1 MRLDKFLSDTTD
13 LTRSLAK
20 KAMHREEV
28 MVDGVVVKNPA
39 TQVGPDNAVSWLGQ
53 SLALVGMRYV
63 MLHKPAGAECSAR
76 RGLYPLAHELIDLPK
91 AERLNPVGR
100 LDVDTTGLVL
110 MTDDGQWSHR
120 ITSPKRRCEK
130 VYEVTLAEPLEG
142 EAARRAVE
150 AFREGVLLDGE
161 DQPTKPAELEMR
173 EAQRARLVLIEGKY
187 HQVKRMFAA
196 IGHHVTALHRSSIG
210 PITLDAA
217 LAPGEWRELTQ
228 QEVDAFR

>member
-39 TQVGPDNAVSWLGQ
+39 TQVGSSNDVSWLGQ
-53 SLALVGMRYV
+53 SLALVGLRYV
-63 MLHKPAGAECSAR
+63 MLHKPSGVECSAR
-76 RGLYPLAHELIDLPK
+76 RGLYPLAHELIELPK
-91 AERLNPVGR
+91 SERLNPVGR

-130 VYEVTLAEPLEG
+130 VYEVTLDEPLEG
-142 EAARRAVE
+142 EAAQRAIE
-150 AFREGVLLDGE
+150 MFQDGVLLDGE
-161 DQPTKPAELEMR
+161 EQPTKPAELEMLGTH
-173 EAQRARLVLIEGKY
+173 RARLVLIEGKY

-196 IGHHVTALHRSSIG
+196 IGNHVTDLHRSSIG
-210 PITLDAA
+210 PIALDET
-217 LAPGEWRELTQ
+217 LAPGEWRHLSEE
-228 QEVDAFR
+228 EVGSF

>member
-1 MRLDKFLSDTTD
+1 MRLDKFLSNTTD

-39 TQVGPDNAVSWLGQ
+39 TQVGSHNRVSWLGQ
-53 SLALVGMRYV
+53 SLALVGTRYL
-63 MLHKPAGAECSAR
+63 MLHKPAGVECSAR
-76 RGLYPLAHELIDLPK
+76 RGLYPLAHELIELPK
-91 AERLNPVGR
+91 TERLNPVGR

-130 VYEVTLAEPLEG
+130 VYDVKLAEPLEG
-142 EAARRAVE
+142 EEARRAIE

-161 DQPTKPAELEMR
+161 EHPTKPAELEMID
-173 EAQRARLVLIEGKY
+173 AQRARLVLIEGKY

-196 IGHHVTALHRSSIG
+196 IGNHVTDLHRSSIG
-210 PITLDAA
+210 PIALDAA
-217 LAPGEWRELTQ
+217 LAPGEWRHLSED
-228 QEVDAFR
+228 EVAAF

>member
-39 TQVGPDNAVSWLGQ
+39 TQVGTDSKVSWLGQ
-53 SLALVGMRYV
+53 TLALVGTRYV

-91 AERLNPVGR
+91 AERMNTVGR

-130 VYEVTLAEPLEG
+130 VYEVTLAESLQG
-142 EAARRAVE
+142 EEAQQAVE
-150 AFREGVLLDGE
+150 AFQEGVLLDGE
-161 DQPTKPAELEMR
+161 EQPTKPARLEMLGP
-173 EAQRARLVLIEGKY
+173 QKARLVLIEGKY

-196 IGHHVTALHRSSIG
+196 IGHHVTALHRASIG
-210 PITLDAA
+210 PIELDVA
-217 LAPGEWRELTQ
+217 LAPGEWRHLSE
-228 QEVDAFR
+228 EEIAAF

>member
-1 MRLDKFLSDTTD
+1 MRLDKFLCDTTD

-39 TQVGPDNAVSWLGQ
+39 TQVDANNEVSWLGQ
-53 SLALVGMRYV
+53 TLALVGLRYI
-63 MLHKPAGAECSAR
+63 MLHKPAGVECSAR
-76 RGLYPLAHELIDLPK
+76 RGLYPLAHSLIDLPK

-130 VYEVTLAEPLEG
+130 VYEVMLAEPLEG
-142 EAARRAVE
+142 EAATRAVE

-161 DQPTKPAELEMR
+161 EQLTHPAELEMVD
-173 EAQRARLVLIEGKY
+173 AQHARLVLIEGKY

-196 IGHHVTALHRSSIG
+196 IGNHVTDLHRSSIG
-210 PITLDAA
+210 PIALDAG
-217 LAPGEWRELTQ
+217 LAPGEWRHLSEE
-228 QEVDAFR
+228 EVGAF

>member
-39 TQVGPDNAVSWLGQ
+39 TQVGSHNRVSWLGQ
-53 SLALVGMRYV
+53 ALALVGVRYV
-63 MLHKPAGAECSAR
+63 MLHKPAGVECSAR
-76 RGLYPLAHELIDLPK
+76 RGLYPLAHELIELPK
-91 AERLNPVGR
+91 AERMNTVGR

-130 VYEVTLAEPLEG
+130 VYEVTLAESLHG
-142 EAARRAVE
+142 EEAQRAIE
-150 AFREGVLLDGE
+150 AFQEGVLLDGE
-161 DQPTKPAELEMR
+161 EQPTKPATLEMLGSH
-173 EAQRARLVLIEGKY
+173 QARLVLIEGKY

-196 IGHHVTALHRSSIG
+196 IGHHVTGLHRSSIG
-210 PITLDAA
+210 PIELDAA
-217 LAPGEWRELTQ
+217 LAPGEWRHLSKE
-228 QEVDAFR
+228 EIAAF